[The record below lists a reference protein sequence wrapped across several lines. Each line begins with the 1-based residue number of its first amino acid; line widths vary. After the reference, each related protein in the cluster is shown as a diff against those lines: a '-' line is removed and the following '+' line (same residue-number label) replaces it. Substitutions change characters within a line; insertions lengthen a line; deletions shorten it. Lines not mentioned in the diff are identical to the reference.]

1 MLETKNNIDHGT
13 CSTDWKS
20 RKPVAQDS
28 EAITTRVGTME
39 RQDKLGID

>member
-1 MLETKNNIDHGT
+1 MLETKNNIDH
-13 CSTDWKS
+13 STDWKS